1 MCICIYII
9 YICAYIHIYRYL
21 FICCVCI
28 YRERE
33 REIYIYTYIG
43 VCRCVNLRNGKSDSV
58 RLRCDA
64 NALRMR
70 CDAKLCVRV
79 KRRDFRSWGFK
90 WAMAAPWRGVA
101 WRGVTPLVAWRNSV
115 LAKTKC
121 SYAFL
126 MISPSILEKTI

>member
-1 MCICIYII
+1 MC
-9 YICAYIHIYRYL
+9 A
-21 FICCVCI
+21 
-28 YRERE
+28 
-33 REIYIYTYIG
+33 YTYIG

-90 WAMAAPWRGVA
+90 WAMAVA
-101 WRGVTPLVAWRNSV
+101 WRAVPWRDPPIVALKSIKSNEIHRN
-115 LAKTKC
+115 
-121 SYAFL
+121 L
-126 MISPSILEKTI
+126 MKSNEI

>member
-1 MCICIYII
+1 MII
-9 YICAYIHIYRYL
+9 FVYMYTYIHMYM
-21 FICCVCI
+21 
-28 YRERE
+28 
-33 REIYIYTYIG
+33 YIYKCIEICIG

-90 WAMAAPWRGVA
+90 WAMAVPCRAVPGC
-101 WRGVTPLVAWRNSV
+101 GVTPLVASRNNV
-115 LAKTKC
+115 LIKNKV
-121 SYAFL
+121 FL
-126 MISPSILEKTI
+126 WFLNDFSKYP